1 MEKTEKQEKGI
12 ASRMS
17 RYLIPIMVAS
27 LIGIGVIVFL
37 IIQTI

>member
-1 MEKTEKQEKGI
+1 MEKTEQQEKGI
-12 ASRMS
+12 AS

-37 IIQTI
+37 IIRIV